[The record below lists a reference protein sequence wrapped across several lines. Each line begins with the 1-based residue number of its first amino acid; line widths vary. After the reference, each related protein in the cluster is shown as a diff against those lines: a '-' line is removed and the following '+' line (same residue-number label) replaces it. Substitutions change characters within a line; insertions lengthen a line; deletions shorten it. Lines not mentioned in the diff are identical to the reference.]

1 MKTYSVKKREI
12 TRGWHLVD
20 AKEQILGRLATK
32 IANLL
37 MGKNKP
43 YFVSHLD
50 CGDYVVVVNAS
61 KVRVSGRKTQQKK
74 YYHYS
79 GYPGGLKETT
89 FSQQIAKDPRKVIW
103 HAVAGM
109 LPKNK
114 LRDKRL
120 ARLKIFAAE
129 EHPYKDKFKIQN
141 LPPSGGTPPKMVA
154 KSKKVQN
161 QKLKN

>member
-1 MKTYSVKKREI
+1 MKTRSIKKSEI
-12 TRGWHLVD
+12 KRNWHLID
-20 AKEQILGRLATK
+20 AKGQILGRLATK

-37 MGKNKP
+37 MGKSKP

-50 CGDYVVVVNAS
+50 CGDYVVVINAS
-61 KVRVSGRKTQQKK
+61 QVKVSGRKAQQKK
-74 YYHYS
+74 YYRYS

-89 FSQQIAKDPRKVIW
+89 FFQQIVKDPRKIIG

-120 ARLKIFAAE
+120 VRLKIFAGE
-129 EHPYKDKFKIQN
+129 EHPYKDKIQN
-141 LPPSGGTPPKMVA
+141 S
-154 KSKKVQN
+154 KSKINSK
-161 QKLKN
+161 

>member
-1 MKTYSVKKREI
+1 MKTKVVKKEVIKRN
-12 TRGWHLVD
+12 WHLVD
-20 AKEQILGRLATK
+20 AKNQILGRLATR

-37 MGKNKP
+37 IGKNKP

-50 CGDYVVVVNAS
+50 CGDYVVVVNTAQV
-61 KVRVSGRKTQQKK
+61 KVSGRKAQQKK
-74 YYHYS
+74 YYRYS

-89 FSQQIAKDPRKVIW
+89 FSQQMIKDPTKVIR

-120 ARLKIFAAE
+120 ARLKIFVGE
-129 EHPYKDKFKIQN
+129 EHPYKEKFQI
-141 LPPSGGTPPKMVA
+141 PKR
-154 KSKKVQN
+154 
-161 QKLKN
+161 